1 MNEATRK
8 ILRRTAKPT
17 ASGDS
22 YARLPEERHNRL
34 DEALAVD
41 RLTALVSQLNAELD
55 EGALVVVEG
64 VRDERALQHLGF
76 KGRTFKLCH
85 TRNSLSAVMAEAE
98 SHSKVILLLDYDMKG
113 RNLTRKVASML
124 QNRGMNVDTSF
135 RREIRAMTNGLANHV
150 EDLKRFSS

>member
-1 MNEATRK
+1 MNETSRK

-22 YARLPEERHNRL
+22 FAKLPEERHNRL

-64 VRDERALQHLGF
+64 VRDERALQHLGLKARCF
-76 KGRTFKLCH
+76 RLCN
-85 TRNSLSAVMAEAE
+85 TRNSLSAVMTEAE
-98 SHSKVILLLDYDMKG
+98 SHSKVILLLDYDLKG
-113 RNLTRKVASML
+113 RNMTKKVASML
-124 QNRGMNVDTSF
+124 QKRGMSVDTSF
-135 RREIRAMTNGLANHV
+135 RREIRAMTNGLASHV